1 MTSKSGV
8 FLLSYFFTYRKMECK
23 ELSSLFASSSGLT
36 PIHRG
41 VEGVSTHERTVLG
54 NSEEGSCG
62 FLNFSLFKITVPEIS
77 SVSKTA

>member
-41 VEGVSTHERTVLG
+41 VEGVSTHERTVLRTVRRVG
-54 NSEEGSCG
+54 VVSLT
-62 FLNFSLFKITVPEIS
+62 FLFLKLQYQRFLV
-77 SVSKTA
+77 